1 MHTGD
6 SRLLRVSVT
15 VPPAEAE
22 RARAIML
29 ELFPHGFEESDGV
42 DGVELAA
49 YTDPAGEER
58 LWAAFGGAR
67 SDEVEEGWAERWRAF
82 HRPTRVGPLW
92 VGPPWEDPDSDAVA
106 VVIDPGRAFG
116 TGGHAT
122 TRLCLELLLDLP
134 RDSMLDVGCGSGV
147 LAIAAVKLG
156 FAPVNAVDV
165 DEQAIEATLRNA
177 QANEV
182 SLTARRVN
190 ALTDDLPPAGTAVVN
205 ISVELDLAVGARL
218 GCDRLITSGYLVS
231 ESPEVSGYRR
241 EGRRDAEGWA
251 ADLHVRTQ

>member
-1 MHTGD
+1 MQTD
-6 SRLLRVSVT
+6 DPRLRRVSVT

-22 RARAIML
+22 RARAIMI

-49 YTDPAGEER
+49 YTDPGGEER

-67 SDEVEEGWAERWRAF
+67 SAEVEEGWADRWRAF
-82 HRPTRVGPLW
+82 HRPIRVGPLW
-92 VGPPWEDPDSDAVA
+92 VGPPWEEPDRGAVA

-122 TRLCLELLLDLP
+122 TRLCLELLVAIP
-134 RDSMLDVGCGSGV
+134 RESLLDVGCGSGV
-147 LAIAAVKLG
+147 LAIAAAKLG
-156 FAPVNAVDV
+156 FEPVTAVDV
-165 DEQAIEATLRNA
+165 DDQAIDATLRNA
-177 QANEV
+177 AANGV
-182 SLTARRVN
+182 RVTAHRTDALAN
-190 ALTDDLPPAGTAVVN
+190 ALVRAHTAVVN
-205 ISVELDLAVGARL
+205 ISLELDLSIGARL
-218 GCDRLITSGYLVS
+218 ECERLITSGYLVS

-241 EGRRDAEGWA
+241 EARREDGGWA